1 MKVNITRRDLKYLG
15 IQIVVWLVLMM
26 VPAITTFFST
36 HGWADAWHA
45 FVYAAQISSY
55 AAGIYFGNYCII
67 IPICYY
73 RGRRWLFFL
82 VNALVV
88 GAIAWGFLSVDPQT
102 IMDVQPDEALKRQM
116 LSGYYAS
123 TAFFLLVY
131 IAMACLALL
140 VHHTIRSRDI
150 KRQLAEEKQKHTE
163 AELEWLKNQLNPHFL
178 FNTLNNISSL
188 IQIDASHAQEAI
200 AQLSDLL
207 RYAMYETRR
216 GTVPLESE
224 VEFMQNYIDLMK
236 LRCNEKTTV
245 HAWFTVANPS
255 TQIAPLLF
263 ISLIEN
269 AFKHGVSSGRTSNID
284 ISLTADNRL
293 LTFVCD
299 NTNYPKDSQN
309 RSGSG
314 IGIENTK
321 RRLSLIYHDRYTWE
335 QSLTDN
341 IYHIKITIT
350 L

>member
-1 MKVNITRRDLKYLG
+1 MKMNITKRDLK
-15 IQIVVWLVLMM
+15 IVGVQVLIWLALML
-26 VPAITTFFST
+26 VPAFTTLFNT
-36 HGWADAWHA
+36 HSWSDALQA
-45 FVYAAQISSY
+45 FLLSGQISSF
-55 AAGIYFGNYCII
+55 AAIIYFINFCVIV
-67 IPICYY
+67 PLFYY

-82 VNALVV
+82 INALLIS
-88 GAIAWGFLSVDPQT
+88 GIAWRFLSVDPQA
-102 IMDVQPDEALKRQM
+102 IMDVQPNEELKGRM
-116 LSGYYAS
+116 LGGYYAS

-131 IAMACLALL
+131 TAMACLALF
-140 VHHTIRSRDI
+140 VHHAVRSQEI
-150 KRQLAEEKQKHTE
+150 KRQLAEEKQKHAE

-188 IQIDASHAQEAI
+188 VQIDASRAQDSI

-216 GTVPLESE
+216 ETVPLESE

-245 HAWFTVANPS
+245 HAWFTVTNPS
-255 TQIAPLLF
+255 AQVAPLLF

-269 AFKHGVSSGRTSNID
+269 AFKHGVSSRYDSLVS
-284 ISLTADNRL
+284 ISLTSDNRL

-299 NTNYPKDSQN
+299 NTNYPKDTQD

-321 RRLSLIYHDRYTWE
+321 RRLELIYHDRYTWE
-335 QSLTDN
+335 QSLADN
-341 IYHIKITIT
+341 IYHVKITIT